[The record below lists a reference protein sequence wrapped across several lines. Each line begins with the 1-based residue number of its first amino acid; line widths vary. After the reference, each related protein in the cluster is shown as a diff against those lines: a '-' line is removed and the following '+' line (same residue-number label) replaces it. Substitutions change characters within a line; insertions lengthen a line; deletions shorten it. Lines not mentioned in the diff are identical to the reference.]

1 MLTIEKINSNFVAY
15 TKRLEKYG
23 VYSEEMMNDMGDL
36 IKDASFGMQE
46 ESGAAYQGSMIDVVL
61 NTLCKIGYE
70 INEKC
75 FGGTDKV
82 EHPLMKVN
90 LDMLM
95 RVLLLQHIAKC
106 EMFVPQREQYWIRK
120 GKLYEF
126 NDKLDITGMK
136 LGERSLYLCQKYGIK
151 LNEVE
156 YDAMKSIDK
165 TDDDKSLFFIS
176 PLAAIVRAAN
186 MFTNIELRAK
196 WEKNNKKETIE
207 E

>member
-1 MLTIEKINSNFVAY
+1 
-15 TKRLEKYG
+15 
-23 VYSEEMMNDMGDL
+23 
-36 IKDASFGMQE
+36 
-46 ESGAAYQGSMIDVVL
+46 
-61 NTLCKIGYE
+61 
-70 INEKC
+70 
-75 FGGTDKV
+75 
-82 EHPLMKVN
+82 
-90 LDMLM
+90 
-95 RVLLLQHIAKC
+95 
-106 EMFVPQREQYWIRK
+106 
-120 GKLYEF
+120 
-126 NDKLDITGMK
+126 MK

-196 WEKNNKKETIE
+196 LEKNNKKETIE